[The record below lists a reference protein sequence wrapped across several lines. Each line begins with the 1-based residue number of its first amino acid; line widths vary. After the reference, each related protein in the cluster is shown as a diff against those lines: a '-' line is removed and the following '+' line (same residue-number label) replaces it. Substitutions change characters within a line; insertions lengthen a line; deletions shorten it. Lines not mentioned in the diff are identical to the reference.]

1 MRVATSGTTM
11 AAMNDVATQRAAL
24 HDGALLLDEAGLG
37 TLVTTGSDRAKWLNG
52 MVTCD
57 VAALRPGDGAL
68 GLAVAKTGKL
78 LAELALVADDAA
90 IYVALPRD
98 RAEWMQ
104 AHLDRHLIMEDA
116 VVVDASADH
125 AWLVAHGP
133 AAADV
138 VAAAR
143 EAGAVA
149 ALVDRTGRGGA
160 VVVAKASAREAV
172 RAAVLERLGAR
183 GALATPDAWDALRVE
198 EGVGRFGVD
207 FDEENYP
214 QEASLERRAVSFSKG
229 CYLGQEA
236 VFMLEKRGHARKRLM
251 RLSLEGEGALP
262 VGAEIALADGT
273 VVGALSS
280 QAPGPSG
287 GTLALGHVKFKH
299 AEADTAVQV
308 AGRAGKLLGLAA
320 EPTKPA

>member
-1 MRVATSGTTM
+1 M

-236 VFMLEKRGHARKRLM
+236 VFMLEKRGHAKKRLV
-251 RLSLEGEGALP
+251 RVDVEGAEPLAR
-262 VGAEIALADGT
+262 GAEVALPDGAA
-273 VVGALSS
+273 VGQVTSR
-280 QAPGPSG
+280 APGPAG
-287 GTLALGHVKFKH
+287 GEVALAYVKWKH
-299 AEADTAVQV
+299 ATAGTPLVVGGRPARV
-308 AGRAGKLLGLAA
+308 A
-320 EPTKPA
+320 